1 MSFDRKKND
10 VHINMRPLS
19 RGKKAMKLNEE
30 EVFINMRPSTR
41 SKSNTKTKI
50 LNYLHN
56 KKNINLDEE
65 EVHINMSPSNQNILK
80 SKDKISKVTHLRT
93 GKNTDEKEVH
103 INMRLSGRS
112 KDKNIDEKEVSTNI
126 PSESKVQKSIKDKVH
141 INMKPFK
148 ISKFNA
154 KKRIRKF
161 SVKRNTKI
169 SEKEEEEESI
179 PSSLEN
185 SINNIPYNSD
195 IYEILCDENKIIK
208 KDLYLD
214 EIYFE
219 SFIVQVSEFVN
230 INKSKNYNSLT
241 LNLMK
246 NIFDK
251 IEKIKIYF
259 IFSKNIDEWN
269 MQKFSINESLISNY
283 RTRKNFRTSGKL
295 AKYIAKNLSLDK
307 YKNFLQILGFFPH
320 SALNDIYL
328 YFSILSTLPKAFII
342 LLNQRL
348 LFSTTQPDDKNALLS
363 ILGLIQNYF
372 ILNLRFKGYNYLKFK
387 YTI

>member
-1 MSFDRKKND
+1 MSFDRKKNDKND

-65 EVHINMSPSNQNILK
+65 EVHINMSPSNQNKK

-126 PSESKVQKSIKDKVH
+126 PSESKSIKDKVH

-169 SEKEEEEESI
+169 SEKEEEVESI

-195 IYEILCDENKIIK
+195 IYEILCDEHKIIK

-269 MQKFSINESLISNY
+269 LQKFSINESLISNY